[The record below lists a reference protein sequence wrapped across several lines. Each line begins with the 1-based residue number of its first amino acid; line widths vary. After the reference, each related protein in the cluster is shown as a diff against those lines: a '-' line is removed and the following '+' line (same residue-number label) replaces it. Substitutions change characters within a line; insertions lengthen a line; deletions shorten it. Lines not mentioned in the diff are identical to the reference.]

1 MAKVKFNRDIHGH
14 NVPPGTL
21 GKLEDGVGIELDK
34 HISIRDDLD
43 AINEAEKRIFRK
55 K

>member
-1 MAKVKFNRDIHGH
+1 MVRSLRGH
-14 NVPPGTL
+14 DRL
-21 GKLEDGVGIELDK
+21 GKLEDGVGIEIDK